1 MHRHEKQSGRM
12 VVHRTFLIFVKD
24 CCMDLSLRAR
34 AYLWSYTVANI
45 VMGVMLVLAPRAFQ
59 SESFGALRALF
70 PLPVWGITYLVVA
83 MVTCWG
89 AYRGTERPAR
99 AALLANLVTTG
110 GFFAG
115 FTAAMIDNTSS
126 SPSGPIAWGLL
137 TVLNLIM
144 LSNPLRTPFEDLV
157 KEITEE

>member
-1 MHRHEKQSGRM
+1 
-12 VVHRTFLIFVKD
+12 
-24 CCMDLSLRAR
+24 MDLSLRAR
-34 AYLWSYTVANI
+34 AYLWSYTLANV
-45 VMGVMLVLAPRAFQ
+45 VMGSLLVFVPTAFQ
-59 SESFGALRALF
+59 SQSFGALRDFF
-70 PLPVWGITYLVVA
+70 PLPVWGVVYLLVGAITCY
-83 MVTCWG
+83 G

-99 AALLANLVTTG
+99 AALLANLMTTG

-115 FTAAMIDNTSS
+115 FTAAMIHNTSS

-157 KEITEE
+157 KEISEGSE

>member
-1 MHRHEKQSGRM
+1 
-12 VVHRTFLIFVKD
+12 
-24 CCMDLSLRAR
+24 MDLSLRAR

-45 VMGVMLVLAPRAFQ
+45 LLGVFLLFTPELFQ
-59 SESFGALRALF
+59 SQSFDALRAVF
-70 PLPVWGITYLVVA
+70 ALPVWGAIYLVVA
-83 MVTCWG
+83 VVTFVG
-89 AYRGTERPAR
+89 AYKGTEKPAR

-115 FTAAMIDNTSS
+115 FTAAMIENTSS

-137 TVLNLIM
+137 TILNLIM

-157 KEITEE
+157 KEITEETD

>member
-1 MHRHEKQSGRM
+1 
-12 VVHRTFLIFVKD
+12 
-24 CCMDLSLRAR
+24 MDLSLRAR
-34 AYLWSYTVANI
+34 AYLWSYTIANLA
-45 VMGVMLVLAPRAFQ
+45 MGLLLVFVPLAFESQ
-59 SESFGALRALF
+59 SFDALRALF
-70 PLPVWGITYLVVA
+70 PLPVWGAIYLGVALITCY
-83 MVTCWG
+83 G

-157 KEITEE
+157 KEITEEVD